1 VIAAAWAVVT
11 LTLITCAAYA
21 AGVLRGHTG
30 SPGRLACLRR
40 TIAARILKTLL
51 QAAIRAVPC
60 LFWARRARSRLTR
73 RRYARR
79 MRGPLPARD
88 QGIWYDRRR
97 WLEVQDAWEAPAAPA
112 EKSRT

>member
-1 VIAAAWAVVT
+1 MGRPVTAIAYAACG
-11 LTLITCAAYA
+11 LTLAGCAAYA
-21 AGVLRGHTG
+21 IRAIPGYETLRKQI
-30 SPGRLACLRR
+30 AYLRR
-40 TIAARILKTLL
+40 VARYHLL
-51 QAAIRAVPC
+51 
-60 LFWARRARSRLTR
+60 R

>member
-1 VIAAAWAVVT
+1 MTAAAWALAT
-11 LTLITCAAYA
+11 LTLIICAAYTA
-21 AGVLRGHTG
+21 RTLRGHTG
-30 SPGRLACLRR
+30 SHGRLACLRR

-51 QAAIRAVPC
+51 RAAIRYH
-60 LFWARRARSRLTR
+60 LTR
-73 RRYARR
+73 RRYTRR

-97 WLEVQDAWEAPAAPA
+97 WLEVQDAWDEPAAPT